1 MKNLFVPDQRF
12 EFPKSL
18 MYEYNHSSKKIYL
31 FDSYVYSRKENGT
44 YSMYHAVFLPDK
56 KNKSLASSVSD
67 GCKQRNKFKD
77 KDSNHING
85 KHNDNAVKKA
95 RILLKG
101 LKIQKLLCQ
110 YKQMNY
116 VKSD

>member
-1 MKNLFVPDQRF
+1 
-12 EFPKSL
+12 
-18 MYEYNHSSKKIYL
+18 
-31 FDSYVYSRKENGT
+31 
-44 YSMYHAVFLPDK
+44 MYHSVFLPDK

-67 GCKQRNKFKD
+67 GCKQRNKFND

-110 YKQMNY
+110 HKQMNY